1 MQSLD
6 VVIVKY
12 FTFRFRTLSVTFAS
26 KHVDREDAEAVRSD
40 LGEEI
45 LLPYIRDNVDGV
57 QSRNFS
63 VKDAKEEAKDRHK
76 SIKERILKFEGVI
89 SGFLALVAGGI
100 FAFLFASYT
109 LIFRR
114 EERERQELIDYLA
127 YDNKEDEKI
136 HDEYRKAWNRSL
148 TNTVT
153 LSVLLVLIILRN
165 ITPRFY
171 KNSLDIV
178 DRVLSHGDLDEGRG
192 LVRTVFKYSRNS
204 G

>member
-1 MQSLD
+1 M
-6 VVIVKY
+6 
-12 FTFRFRTLSVTFAS
+12 TFAS

>member
-26 KHVDREDAEAVRSD
+26 KHVDRE
-40 LGEEI
+40 GEEI